1 MLYKIEDFLLFFC
14 YNNIGDNMDNN
25 VNADLE
31 TRVLEL
37 EKKVKKIETI
47 YRRNLIFKIITL
59 IATLIIL
66 GFFFYI
72 IFNYYTEVL
81 GSF

>member
-1 MLYKIEDFLLFFC
+1 MN
-14 YNNIGDNMDNN
+14 NNINN
-25 VNADLE
+25 NINSDLE

-47 YRRNLIFKIITL
+47 YRRNMIFKIISL

>member
-1 MLYKIEDFLLFFC
+1 MN
-14 YNNIGDNMDNN
+14 NNINS
-25 VNADLE
+25 DLE

-47 YRRNLIFKIITL
+47 YRRNMIFKIISL
-59 IATLIIL
+59 IATLIVL

>member
-1 MLYKIEDFLLFFC
+1 MLYKIEENLLFFC
-14 YNNIGDNMDNN
+14 YNNIGDNMESNI
-25 VNADLE
+25 DLE
-31 TRVLEL
+31 SRVLEL

-47 YRRNLIFKIITL
+47 YRRNMIFKIITL

>member
-1 MLYKIEDFLLFFC
+1 MN
-14 YNNIGDNMDNN
+14 NNINS
-25 VNADLE
+25 DLE

-47 YRRNLIFKIITL
+47 YRRNMIFKIISL